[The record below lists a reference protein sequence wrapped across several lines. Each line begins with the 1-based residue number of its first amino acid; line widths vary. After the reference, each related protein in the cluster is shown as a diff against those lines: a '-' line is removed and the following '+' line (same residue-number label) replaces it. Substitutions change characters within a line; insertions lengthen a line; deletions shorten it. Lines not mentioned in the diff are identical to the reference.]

1 MLSLGVDSRRMT
13 GRDPP
18 RFEDSKS
25 KGRPFKGGNEAN
37 SAMFAHDVR
46 CRTSLPSRWR
56 DQLPLVGVYAAA
68 WVHRCRVIAPVER
81 IQICV
86 CESDCLW
93 LGARLYDLTGLRP
106 STMLVFALAILSRR
120 IFSSLARGCAPLLPF
135 SREHS
140 SAGPR
145 RYWPRQG
152 DRLWRRTWHH

>member
-1 MLSLGVDSRRMT
+1 MSFLMLTCARGIAAQRNTRIGVGFGLLD
-13 GRDPP
+13 
-18 RFEDSKS
+18 
-25 KGRPFKGGNEAN
+25 
-37 SAMFAHDVR
+37 
-46 CRTSLPSRWR
+46 
-56 DQLPLVGVYAAA
+56 VYAGDGLCA

-152 DRLWRRTWHH
+152 DRLWRRTWHHRGYLCCAPGCAAAHHRRSPGRYIPCCK